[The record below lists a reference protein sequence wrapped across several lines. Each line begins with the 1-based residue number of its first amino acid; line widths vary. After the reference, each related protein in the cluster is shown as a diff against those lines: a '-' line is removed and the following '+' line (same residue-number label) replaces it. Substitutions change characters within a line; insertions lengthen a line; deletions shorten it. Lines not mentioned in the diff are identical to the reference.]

1 MSNSR
6 RLPNF
11 IKYKFYNCTFH
22 RAQKWRKIDQIKQ
35 IGRIF
40 FRKSKILKTIQGKYR
55 TCSSVLL
62 MEHGTDGL
70 LHFGSQTL
78 VELHAK

>member
-62 MEHGTDGL
+62 MECKVIRVDNAYNQIH
-70 LHFGSQTL
+70 
-78 VELHAK
+78 ERPN